1 MNIVINTKLFE
12 IFQNLTVAHIF
23 NMLLYSQTNTYQQTY
38 IAKHLGLTRMTV
50 ARVLKW
56 SKSEGYIDY
65 TRSKYKEVITTKFT
79 LTEKA
84 LQIKAEIEKE
94 DNEKTEQQQEKKE
107 TPSTQKEREQ
117 ENKENRQTTQI
128 KKEQGDAPQGVN
140 PQRSND
146 IKQSKPTNTAIKRF
160 NDIAA
165 ARREYEEKLKIKF
178 LEQNGKLS

>member
-1 MNIVINTKLFE
+1 MNIIINTKLFE

-38 IAKHLGLTRMTV
+38 IANHLCITRMTV
-50 ARVLKW
+50 ARSLKW
-56 SKSEGYIDY
+56 LKSEGYIDY

-94 DNEKTEQQQEKKE
+94 NNNKEK
-107 TPSTQKEREQ
+107 EQ

-128 KKEQGDAPQGVN
+128 DREQGDAPSRAY

-146 IKQSKPTNTAIKRF
+146 KQNIQPKPTNTAIASGI
-160 NDIAA
+160 DIAA

-178 LEQNGKLS
+178 LLQNGKLS